1 VVIRQYQNGLHSLR
15 FPAWI
20 ENMTPVDIDF
30 YKDDL
35 AGPEDKD
42 LYSAVEIFAR
52 VALPQAE
59 RTQEGYLLDFKAIWN
74 DTALKA
80 VAAFANTFG
89 GILVIGVSEK
99 DGRAD
104 DIVGVPSQRHELKT
118 RIASMIASNISPTP
132 PYEIRDVA
140 FPDGSGRHLC
150 IVRVRKGNSLYLLT
164 KGESPVYVR
173 NEDQSVPA
181 NAARLQAL
189 LATRVAAASAGDL
202 EASQSAIFSQ
212 LLYVTQEQPVPQ
224 GMTLPAGCQ
233 AQRARSA
240 TFLQIRLTPEEPQVV
255 RLDLA
260 IEQEFRLIV
269 LKSYPEIVDNVH
281 DPGPHIGASLEDF
294 RLRDWYQLN
303 YHETLRDHEM
313 GWGIDS
319 SGSVYFVTQVRCKLQ
334 EKSQQAEVWSLGDLI
349 TNLDCTIEA
358 AHRFWNYLNHPG
370 EAHVLAELRV
380 EPLPLLERAGGF
392 QVGYSSC
399 FYEKPSPRRRAR
411 VLTTNKLTRAVKHGA
426 RATAAVDL
434 TYATRFS
441 NRPEAV
447 AILANQLLRDLGYSA
462 SLDDL
467 RSLFS

>member
-1 VVIRQYQNGLHSLR
+1 
-15 FPAWI
+15 
-20 ENMTPVDIDF
+20 MTAADIDF

-35 AGPEDKD
+35 SAPEDKD
-42 LYSAVEIFAR
+42 LFAAIEVFTR
-52 VALPQAE
+52 IALPQTE
-59 RTQEGYLLDFKAIWN
+59 RTQEGYLLDFKALWN

-89 GILVIGVSEK
+89 GILVIGISDK

-164 KGESPVYVR
+164 KGELPVYVR
-173 NEDQSVPA
+173 NEDQSIPA
-181 NAARLQAL
+181 NSARLQAL
-189 LATRVAAASAGDL
+189 LATRVAASSASDL
-202 EASQSAIFSQ
+202 EASQSAVFSQ
-212 LLYVTQEQPVPQ
+212 FLFVTQEQPVPH
-224 GMTLPAGCQ
+224 GMTLPAGYQ

-240 TFLQIRLTPEEPQVV
+240 TYLQIRLTPEEPQVV

-269 LKSYPEIVDNVH
+269 LKSYPELADNVH
-281 DPGPHIGASLEDF
+281 DPSPHIGASLEDF

-303 YHETLRDHEM
+303 YRETLRDHEM

-319 SGSVYFVTQVRCKLQ
+319 SGSVYFVTQVRCKVQ
-334 EKSQQAEVWSLGDLI
+334 EKGQEPEVWSLGDLI

-358 AHRFWNYLNHPG
+358 AHRFWNYLNYPG
-370 EAHVLAELRV
+370 EAHVFVELSV
-380 EPLPLLERAGGF
+380 EPLPLLERVGGF
-392 QVGYSSC
+392 QAAYSSC
-399 FYEKPSPRRRAR
+399 LYENGSPRKRAK
-411 VLTTNKLTRAVKHGA
+411 VLTADKLTRSVKHGA

-434 TYATRFS
+434 TYATRHS

-467 RSLFS
+467 RALFS

>member
-1 VVIRQYQNGLHSLR
+1 
-15 FPAWI
+15 
-20 ENMTPVDIDF
+20 MTAADIDF

-35 AGPEDKD
+35 TAPEDKD
-42 LYSAVEIFAR
+42 LYTAIEVFTRIG
-52 VALPQAE
+52 LPQTE

-89 GILVIGVSEK
+89 GILILGVSDK

-104 DIVGVPSQRHELKT
+104 EIVGIPSQRHELKT
-118 RIASMIASNISPTP
+118 RVASMIASNISPTP
-132 PYEIRDVA
+132 SYEIRDVA

-150 IVRVRKGNSLYLLT
+150 IVRVRKGNHLYLLT
-164 KGESPVYVR
+164 KKGELPVYVR
-173 NEDQSVPA
+173 NENESIPA
-181 NAARLQAL
+181 DSARLQAL
-189 LATRVAAASAGDL
+189 LATRVAVSSPGGPD
-202 EASQSAIFSQ
+202 ASQSAVFSQ
-212 LLYVTQEQPVPQ
+212 FLFVTQAQPVPD
-224 GMTLPAGCQ
+224 GMTLPAGHQ
-233 AQRARSA
+233 PQRARSG
-240 TFLQIRLTPEEPQVV
+240 TFLQIQLTPEEPRVV

-269 LKSYPEIVDNVH
+269 LKSYPELADNVH
-281 DPGPHIGASLEDF
+281 DPSPHIGASLDDF

-303 YHETLRDHEM
+303 YRETLRDHEM

-334 EKSQQAEVWSLGDLI
+334 EKGKEAEVWSLADLI
-349 TNLDCTIEA
+349 TNLDCTIAA
-358 AHRFWNYLNHPG
+358 AHRLWSFLNYPG

-399 FYEKPSPRRRAR
+399 FYERASPRKRAK
-411 VLTTNKLTRAVKHGA
+411 VLTTDRLTRSVKHGA
-426 RATAAVDL
+426 RAIAAVDL
-434 TYATRFS
+434 TYATRHG
-441 NRPEAV
+441 NRSEAV
-447 AILANQLLRDLGYSA
+447 AILANQILRDLGYSA

-467 RSLFS
+467 RSLFA